1 MSYSVNVS
9 TYWPTLMLSLEVY
22 IYYYGKLYIV
32 GQLDKEE
39 PFNYIFGRFR
49 RIVNSFPG

>member
-9 TYWPTLMLSLEVY
+9 TYWPTLMLSLGTY
-22 IYYYGKLYIV
+22 MYYYGKLYIV

-39 PFNYIFGRFR
+39 EPI
-49 RIVNSFPG
+49 